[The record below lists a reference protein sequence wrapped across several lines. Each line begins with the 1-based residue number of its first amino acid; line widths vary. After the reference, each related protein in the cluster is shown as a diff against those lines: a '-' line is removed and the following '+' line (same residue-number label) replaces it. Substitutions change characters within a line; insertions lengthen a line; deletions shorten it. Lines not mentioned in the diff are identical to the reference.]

1 MEIKNEYKA
10 IGTEKT
16 LDYEEIVKEDEKEKY
31 NGSIWLEKKT
41 FRIVL
46 ISIFSALAIVLG
58 YALISL
64 PNIELFTL
72 MIFLGGFILGRRDG
86 LIIGL
91 ISSFIFVFFNPWG
104 SSQLPLFTYQITHYS
119 LTGFLG
125 GVMQTYLKKNDSFK
139 PKEDLY
145 TLRLMI
151 FFGFIGLL
159 ITLMFDIISTLIG
172 SLINYGFNI
181 EPLILSYI
189 SGIPFTLAHL
199 IGNTLGFIFILPGLI
214 SLIYKLLD

>member
-1 MEIKNEYKA
+1 MEIKTEYKG

-16 LDYEEIVKEDEKEKY
+16 LDYEEIVKKDEKEKY

-64 PNIELFTL
+64 PNVELFTL

-86 LIIGL
+86 VIIGL
-91 ISSFIFVFFNPWG
+91 ISSFIYVFFNPWG
-104 SSQLPLFTYQITHYS
+104 TSPAPLFIYQIIHYC
-119 LTGFLG
+119 LTGLIG
-125 GVMQTYLKKNDSFK
+125 GVISNNLRKKESFK

-145 TLRLMI
+145 I
-151 FFGFIGLL
+151 FRIMLYLGLTGAL
-159 ITLMFDIISTLIG
+159 ITFIFDIVTTLIG
-172 SLINYGFNI
+172 VYAFQIFSLEN
-181 EPLILSYI
+181 LIAAYI
-189 SGIPFTLAHL
+189 IGIPYTMVHL
-199 IGNTLGFIFILPGLI
+199 IGNTLGFIFLLPGLI
-214 SLIYKLLD
+214 NLTHKLLD